1 MYSVMVCFDM
11 FLGGIKMEE
20 YAAQNSSAFLTCRLH
35 PEPDEPRGI
44 VRREAFQRDRDRI
57 LHARAFRRMM
67 HKTQIFNANKGD
79 HYRNR
84 LTHTLEVSQIAR
96 SIGKDLGL
104 NDELVEAIALGHD
117 VGHTPFGHTGE
128 RTLDE
133 ILTKGIDSR
142 DGKICAI
149 NENFKHNFQSL
160 RVVDMLESRCEDY
173 IGINLTYATREGIL
187 KHTKCANEEGKI
199 YQYGDSLDLL
209 DIEVRKPS
217 ITLEGQTV
225 AIADEIA
232 QCTHDLEDG
241 VRSGIINF
249 NDLLNQPLVQDCMK
263 QYGIRPNEHTDTPAY
278 ETRSFI
284 IKHLVGFLICD
295 VDKTSRVKINEYI
308 KKTEKKNGEYLFT
321 ETCIDFSNDVN
332 VQRRK
337 LQEWI
342 KNKIIYSE
350 EISIADSKSRY
361 LIRQM
366 FKAFYLHPFELPDYV
381 LKRYCRVIGY
391 GRGFN
396 RDYLNEG
403 GMLEMMKKDRRFIR
417 LVADHIGGMTDQFAA
432 RTYKRLYYPDYI

>member
-1 MYSVMVCFDM
+1 M
-11 FLGGIKMEE
+11 
-20 YAAQNSSAFLTCRLH
+20 
-35 PEPDEPRGI
+35 
-44 VRREAFQRDRDRI
+44 
-57 LHARAFRRMM
+57 
-67 HKTQIFNANKGD
+67 
-79 HYRNR
+79 
-84 LTHTLEVSQIAR
+84 THTLEVSQIAR

-173 IGINLTYATREGIL
+173 MGINLTYATREGIL
-187 KHTKCANEEGKI
+187 KHTKCANKEGEI
-199 YQYGDSLDLL
+199 YQYGDSLNLL
-209 DIEVRKPS
+209 NIDVREPS

-241 VRSGIINF
+241 VRSGIIDF
-249 NDLLNQPLVQDCMK
+249 NDLLKQPLVKDCMK

-295 VDKTSRVKINEYI
+295 VDKTSRAKIDKYI
-308 KKTEKKNGEYLFT
+308 KCKGKKNSDYLFT
-321 ETCIDFSNDVN
+321 EICIDFSNDVN
-332 VQRRK
+332 AQRRE
-337 LQEWI
+337 LQKWI

-381 LKRYCRVIGY
+381 LKRYFRLIGC

-396 RDYLNEG
+396 RDYLNKG